1 MGFFSDMGFW
11 GKVAFVVAL
20 PVIAPI
26 AVAGAAY
33 EGVTGNKTFSDSDN
47 SSAES
52 EQEARERVEH
62 QAKEKRAEEDRK
74 AIVSHAKSGL
84 IALQR
89 SHFIAEDS
97 VPSSFNFTQLRKAVK
112 NSQMPVEILT
122 QLVAGVSENDIAS
135 VARQELTRLNKE
147 IKDLKKLRQIIVD
160 IKASEVDA

>member
-11 GKVAFVVAL
+11 EKVAFVVAL

-33 EGVTGNKTFSDSDN
+33 EGVTGNKVFSDSDN
-47 SSAES
+47 SSTES

-62 QAKEKRAEEDRK
+62 QAKEKRAEEERK
-74 AIVSHAKSGL
+74 AIVFYAKIGL
-84 IALQR
+84 IALQK
-89 SHFIAEDS
+89 SHSITEEP

-112 NSQMPVEILT
+112 DNQKSVEILT
-122 QLVAGVSENDIAS
+122 QLVAGASENDIAS

-147 IKDLKKLRQIIVD
+147 IKDLKKLRQVIVD
-160 IKASEVDA
+160 IKTSEVDA